1 MLKVPKYFKK
11 IFLGVLIL
19 TILFITFLLVSRP
32 PKMIEI
38 VLGEEVVSLNPYTFV
53 TSNNQ
58 LLRNIYDP
66 LVNLDSNMNI
76 KPALAVSYGRLDD
89 FTWELRLTPNAS
101 FHDGSLFTSKNVEHS
116 FEELRQ
122 ISNSSSLTDSIE
134 EIKIIGDYEIQIKTK
149 YKDPIL
155 LNKLALIPML
165 PLNNLSDLLDHPLG
179 TGQYIYD
186 SNFEN
191 TYILKANPNYFA
203 SKAPYEEVRF
213 TTISDRDFRIQYSNI
228 NSKVVMIEPF
238 PLDLKLALNSN
249 NFRFD
254 TFPNLSVNFFLFNL
268 ERPVFQSLALR
279 DILSKSIRD
288 EDLMD
293 FSGDSVKPT
302 DQFISNGVF
311 GSVANIN
318 IEEYETKPLE
328 LAVKNQGFF
337 GTEIK
342 VALPVGL
349 NSFKEFLQT
358 YWFNAN
364 LRPQIDLIP
373 YQELA
378 DTSTREN
385 YDLIFLG
392 WRSDYGEAI
401 QFFESFT
408 LENAE
413 FNLGM
418 YQNEKLNK
426 LLEQIR
432 VEFDLQTRQELLA
445 QAMDII
451 VFKDPLGIPLFE
463 TEVIHAISNAYDY
476 TPRADGYIDLNN
488 LDYKY
493 SPKITYQQI
502 LKFLNTQ
509 I

>member
-1 MLKVPKYFKK
+1 MLKLPKYLKK
-11 IFLGVLIL
+11 VSVAIIIITALIL
-19 TILFITFLLVSRP
+19 VIFTVSRP

-38 VLGEEVVSLNPYTFV
+38 VLGEEVVSMNPYTFV

-89 FTWELRLTPNAS
+89 FTWELRLTPNAT
-101 FHDGSLFTSKNVEHS
+101 FHDGSQFTARNVEHS
-116 FEELRQ
+116 FEELKQ
-122 ISNSSSLTDSIE
+122 ISNSTSLTDSIK
-134 EIKIIGDYEIQIKTK
+134 EIKVIGDYKIQITTK

-165 PLNNLSDLLDHPLG
+165 PLESLSDLLDHPIG

-186 SNFEN
+186 SSFEN
-191 TYILKANPNYFA
+191 TYILKANQDYFA
-203 SKAPYEEVRF
+203 TKAPYREVRF
-213 TTISDRDFRIQYSNI
+213 TTISDRDFRIQYANM
-228 NSKVVMIEPF
+228 NPKVVMIEPF
-238 PLDLKLALNSN
+238 PLDLKLALSDD

-268 ERPVFQSLALR
+268 ERPIFKSLGLR
-279 DILSKSIRD
+279 KILTKSIRD
-288 EDLMD
+288 DDLLD

-311 GSVANIN
+311 GSVADID
-318 IEEYETKPLE
+318 IKEYETKPLE
-328 LAVKNQGFF
+328 LAVKNQGYF

-358 YWFNAN
+358 YWFEAN
-364 LRPQIDLIP
+364 LRPQIDLLP

-408 LENAE
+408 LEDAE
-413 FNLGM
+413 FNLGT
-418 YQNEKLNK
+418 YQNIKLNK
-426 LLEQIR
+426 LLDQVR
-432 VEFDLQTRQELLA
+432 VEFDLKIRQELLA

-451 VFKDPLGIPLFE
+451 VFQDPLGIPLFE
-463 TEVIHAISNAYDY
+463 TEVVHAINNAYAY

-488 LDYKY
+488 LDYQY
-493 SPKITYQQI
+493 SPKLTIQKI
-502 LKFLNTQ
+502 IKFLNTE